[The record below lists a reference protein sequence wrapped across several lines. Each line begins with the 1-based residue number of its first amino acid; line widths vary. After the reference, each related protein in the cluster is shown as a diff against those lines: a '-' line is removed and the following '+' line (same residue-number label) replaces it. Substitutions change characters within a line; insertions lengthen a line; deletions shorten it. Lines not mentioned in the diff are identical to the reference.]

1 MTEENKKILESI
13 NEALPKMSEFD
24 KGYFLGMA
32 EATVAAKK
40 ENTGELN
47 MNAGAAG

>member
-1 MTEENKKILESI
+1 MTDENKKILESI

-32 EATVAAKK
+32 EATAAAKK
-40 ENTGELN
+40 DRQGHVIQSTGQ
-47 MNAGAAG
+47 GD

>member
-1 MTEENKKILESI
+1 MNDENKKILESI
-13 NEALPKMSEFD
+13 NEALPKMSDFD

-40 ENTGELN
+40 DKKAEAEPS
-47 MNAGAAG
+47 GAAV